1 MIDGWKNACRLM
13 LPVGA
18 MLIAGSLPAQTIP
31 ARSFESVGD
40 DRRAISALLDTY
52 TKAVSMKDEALF
64 ETLLLNK
71 EIPFSD
77 AQTAVQHGSIVGGTH
92 NYEAFRKGVFGGAPF
107 RQSFKD
113 ISIQQ
118 DGALAQVSLVFVN
131 TDAAG
136 SSSGWKMLQLLKIG
150 GRWKIASEFYT

>member
-1 MIDGWKNACRLM
+1 MIDGWKNIRRLALAAIGVM
-13 LPVGA
+13 FL
-18 MLIAGSLPAQTIP
+18 AGSLSAQTVP

-40 DRRAISALLDTY
+40 DRRAIQALLDTY
-52 TKAVSMKDEALF
+52 TTAVSTKDEAFF

-77 AQTAVQHGSIVGGTH
+77 AETAVQHGSIAGGTH
-92 NYEAFRKGVFGGAPF
+92 NYEAFRKGVFDGAPF

-113 ISIQQ
+113 INIQQ

-136 SSSGWKMLQLLKIG
+136 SSSGWKTLVL
-150 GRWKIASEFYT
+150 